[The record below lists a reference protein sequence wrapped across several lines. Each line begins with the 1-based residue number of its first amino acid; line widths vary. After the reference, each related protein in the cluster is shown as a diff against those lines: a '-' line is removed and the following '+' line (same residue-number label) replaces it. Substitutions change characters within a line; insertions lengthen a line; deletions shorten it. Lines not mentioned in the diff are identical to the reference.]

1 MCVVVAGVAV
11 VVAVVP
17 GPVCPEGVVAF
28 EAADEPQPA
37 TSRAAPSAPK
47 AAVLNRVFGISIH

>member
-1 MCVVVAGVAV
+1 MCVEVVGVEV

-17 GPVCPEGVVAF
+17 GPVCPDGVVGF

-37 TSRAAPSAPK
+37 ASRAAPSTPN
-47 AAVLNRVFGISIH
+47 AAVLYRMVGISIH